1 MTEDAYRDLIGLVSG
16 LMDEARCGDLIDERL
31 YTVTLDGE
39 PFVLPPQKRLYE
51 MLQAFERRLA
61 LFDRAVLDNANAR
74 IRDALNGD
82 WPGRV
87 LVELAREDR
96 RARPVFDLAE
106 MPDLSRTRGL
116 IQELLLDIARDDGAS
131 DETERLT

>member
-1 MTEDAYRDLIGLVSG
+1 MTEDDYRDLIDLVSR
-16 LMDEARCGDLIDERL
+16 LMGEARCGDLIDERL

-61 LFDRAVLDNANAR
+61 LFDRAVLDKANAR

-116 IQELLLDIARDDGAS
+116 IQELLLDIARDDGGS
-131 DETERLT
+131 DEPERLA